1 MPRTE
6 PFDEYSDAYD
16 EWFEENLDL
25 YEAELE
31 AIRRL
36 LPPPGAEGMEVGVDS
51 GKFAAPLGI
60 RIGVEPSKVMAIKA
74 REQGI
79 DVYPGVAKDL
89 SFPDGRFD
97 FVLHERCEM
106 NSAGKVPDRDL
117 ELRHDGE
124 ADVFDCA
131 VTADLRPVGQV
142 SVSGSVRCRRS
153 AVQFRTRHVSLE
165 SYTSGSPC

>member
-60 RIGVEPSKVMAIKA
+60 RIGVEPSEVMAIKA

-79 DVYPGVAKDL
+79 DVYPGVLPETIRDGFGEG
-89 SFPDGRFD
+89 SF
-97 FVLHERCEM
+97 VVM
-106 NSAGKVPDRDL
+106 
-117 ELRHDGE
+117 
-124 ADVFDCA
+124 
-131 VTADLRPVGQV
+131 
-142 SVSGSVRCRRS
+142 SGVK
-153 AVQFRTRHVSLE
+153 
-165 SYTSGSPC
+165 